1 MNTKDRITEL
11 TEAHWDYHKTMIP
24 CLAPFL
30 TNEEICAFGAW
41 YREIGKHFYN
51 HALLRMCERGG
62 LSRNGII
69 YDRERRVL

>member
-24 CLAPFL
+24 CVAPFY
-30 TNEEICAFGAW
+30 TQKEIELYGVW

-51 HALLRMCERGG
+51 HALE
-62 LSRNGII
+62 
-69 YDRERRVL
+69 DVREGRVEP